1 MLPFLHVEIRVQ
13 CCDSSKGP
21 EERATFECFAAIL
34 RLRDHH
40 LKLLA
45 FIASGGAIEE

>member
-13 CCDSSKGP
+13 YYDSSKDP

-40 LKLLA
+40 LKLSA
-45 FIASGGAIEE
+45 FIASGSVIEE